1 MSFALAV
8 LQVLLLCPV
17 LREAQLALEA
27 ASAEMMVVTR
37 GRSLIRERSTRSI
50 ERGGRTAQALA
61 GGKGPAHERDQ
72 ESSG

>member
-37 GRSLIRERSTRSI
+37 GRSLIRRER
-50 ERGGRTAQALA
+50 
-61 GGKGPAHERDQ
+61 
-72 ESSG
+72 